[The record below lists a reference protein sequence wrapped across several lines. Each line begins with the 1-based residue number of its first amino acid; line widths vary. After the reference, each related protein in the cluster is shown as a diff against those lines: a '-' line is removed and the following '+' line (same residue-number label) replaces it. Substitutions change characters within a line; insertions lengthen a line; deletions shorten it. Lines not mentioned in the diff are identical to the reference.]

1 MSTPIIKLSSITNLH
16 DARFGAG
23 MGSILDM
30 MIGFSLNPNSENYVS
45 EQDFVQISGWIT
57 GCKIVVEIENEKTQL
72 EINEEAQKI
81 LSNPD
86 YKVDFVQVSSFS
98 DLTNLKES
106 THKIPIIFS
115 YQLNQIEEMENLDSL
130 EIMFRKLNED
140 FGITYFLLESKE
152 SNSTNLSPLFI
163 QSLQKI
169 AKEFSIILGF
179 GVTSENVI
187 DLFSQTEIKG
197 IAFKGQTETEVG
209 MGGYTDFDEISD
221 ILEKIEEL

>member
-1 MSTPIIKLSSITNLH
+1 MPTPIIKLSSITNLH

-23 MGSILDM
+23 MGSVLDM
-30 MIGFSLNPNSENYVS
+30 MIGFSLNSNSQNYVS

-72 EINEEAQKI
+72 EINEEVEKI

-115 YQLNQIEEMENLDSL
+115 YQLNQIEEIENSTSL
-130 EIMFRKLNED
+130 EIMFRKLSED
-140 FGITYFLLESKE
+140 FDISYFLLESKE
-152 SNSTNLSPLFI
+152 SSSINLS
-163 QSLQKI
+163 QSLIHYLQKI
-169 AKEFSIILGF
+169 TKEFSIILGF
-179 GVTSENVI
+179 GITSENVI
-187 DLFSQTEIKG
+187 DLLSQTEIKG
-197 IAFKGQTETEVG
+197 IAFKGQTEKEVG
-209 MGGYTDFDEISD
+209 MGGYTDFDEISA

>member
-1 MSTPIIKLSSITNLH
+1 MPPIIKLSSITNLH

-23 MGSILDM
+23 MGTVLDM

-72 EINEEAQKI
+72 AINEEVEKI
-81 LSNPD
+81 LSNKD
-86 YKVDFVQVSSFS
+86 YKIDYVQVSSLS
-98 DLTNLKES
+98 DLINLKES
-106 THKIPIIFS
+106 THTIPIIFS
-115 YQLNQIEEMENLDSL
+115 YPFNQIKKRENLDSL
-130 EIMFRKLNED
+130 EIMFRKLSED
-140 FGITYFLLESKE
+140 FDIHYFLLESNQK
-152 SNSTNLSPLFI
+152 NLSTKEI
-163 QSLQKI
+163 QLLAKLS
-169 AKEFSIILGF
+169 KEFPIIVGF
-179 GVTSENVI
+179 GITSKNII
-187 DLFSQTEIKG
+187 DLLSQTEIKG